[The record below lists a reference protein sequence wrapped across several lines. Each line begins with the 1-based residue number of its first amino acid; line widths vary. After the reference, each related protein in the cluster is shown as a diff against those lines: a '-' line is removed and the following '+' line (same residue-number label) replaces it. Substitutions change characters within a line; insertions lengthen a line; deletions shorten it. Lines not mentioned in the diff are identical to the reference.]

1 MLRTQYLWLA
11 AFVAAACG
19 GAGESRSRE
28 VGGRAIQTSELES
41 DALAARTSWAEYA
54 GRAAAAHEPD
64 GESPFKIE
72 PANLSDAEYAS
83 AELVPAR
90 RIVYRM
96 QVAVPASLQPQK
108 PVIAPPAGEL
118 LIDVSEQRLR
128 ARFVGPGW
136 PVDEGSEVRL
146 RGDVPGVYLF
156 DADGGRP
163 LGPGHLSGWFQGYPS
178 GMRPYVELIIQDYAA
193 GSNEGIG
200 DLLCVFLAEWTHNS
214 RDEVLH
220 RCGGIVPPSFRF
232 GIWNAE
238 LTAVV
243 PLELA
248 KSGLRADSINP
259 PPIAPRRPHPLLDAW
274 ELVHISPL
282 SARASE
288 QALPPAADGG
298 EALVI
303 DNRTNVRSV
312 VVVQGVAI
320 GYASA
325 GTRSTFL
332 GLRPGAYRVAAMRT
346 SNRELQASAVMFLP
360 GELQVGHAPQ
370 PDQLAEPLPL
380 PLPPPS
386 SPDAAR

>member
-1 MLRTQYLWLA
+1 
-11 AFVAAACG
+11 V
-19 GAGESRSRE
+19 GAPDRQS
-28 VGGRAIQTSELES
+28 AQLES
-41 DALAARTSWAEYA
+41 DARAARTSWAEHA

-64 GESPFKIE
+64 GESNFKIE

-90 RIVYRM
+90 RIVYRV
-96 QVAVPASLQPQK
+96 QVAVPPSLRPQK
-108 PVIAPPAGEL
+108 PVIEPPAGEL
-118 LIDVSEQRLR
+118 WIDVSEQRLR

-146 RGDVPGVYLF
+146 RGDIPGVYLF

-163 LGPGHLSGWFQGYPS
+163 LGPGHLSGWFEGYPS

-220 RCGGIVPPSFRF
+220 RCSGIVPPSFRF
-232 GIWNAE
+232 GVWSGD

-243 PLELA
+243 PLDLP
-248 KSGLRADSINP
+248 KNSLRADSINP
-259 PPIAPRRPHPLLDAW
+259 PQIAPRRLHPLLDAW
-274 ELVHISPL
+274 ELVHIAPL
-282 SARASE
+282 SARAAE
-288 QALPPAADGG
+288 QAVPSAADGG
-298 EALVI
+298 DGLVI

-312 VVVQGVAI
+312 IVVQGVAI
-320 GYASA
+320 AYAPA
-325 GTRSTFL
+325 GSRSTFV
-332 GLRPGAYRVAAMRT
+332 GLRQGAYRVAAMRT
-346 SNRELQASAVMFLP
+346 SNRELQASATMFVP
-360 GELQVGHAPQ
+360 GELHVGHVPQ
-370 PDQLAEPLPL
+370 PDQLADPL